1 MRKGII
7 RILDV
12 VVSNVKQSAV
22 VYAAP
27 VPMVMLTLVM
37 IARVFAD
44 RYCFQ
49 LVLYVSLGV
58 LKQENT
64 THTSR

>member
-22 VYAAP
+22 VYVAP
-27 VPMVMLTLVM
+27 VPMVILTLVM
-37 IARVFAD
+37 IA
-44 RYCFQ
+44 
-49 LVLYVSLGV
+49 
-58 LKQENT
+58 
-64 THTSR
+64 